1 MPIVKKKAAPPTPRT
16 RVRRTPEEARE
27 IILAAA
33 RTLFAEKGPDAVGL
47 KDVARVA
54 GVSHGLVSHY
64 FGTYEALVEA
74 VMSAY
79 QTTVRAELFAR
90 IAASPDEDPEA
101 WLEHTFT
108 AVAHPLYGRLVAWA
122 VLSGRLQS
130 EGFFARREQGLKMVV
145 DVLELRLGRTVPR
158 ERLERLVLISLTA
171 AMGYT
176 LGRIAIWGALGH
188 DATPARDEAFR
199 KELAGLFA
207 PLLRLEAK
215 KAPRRRK

>member
-1 MPIVKKKAAPPTPRT
+1 
-16 RVRRTPEEARE
+16 VRRTPEEARE

-79 QTTVRAELFAR
+79 QQSVRTELFAR

-101 WLEHTFT
+101 WLEHTFS

-122 VLSGRLQS
+122 VLTGRLRS

-145 DVLELRLGRTVPR
+145 DVLEARLGHSVERD
-158 ERLERLVLISLTA
+158 RLERIVLISLTA
-171 AMGYT
+171 AIGYT
-176 LGRIAIWGALGH
+176 LGRVAIWGALGH
-188 DATPARDEAFR
+188 EATPARDEAFR
-199 KELAGLFA
+199 KELAGLFG
-207 PLLRLEAK
+207 PLLRVEK
-215 KAPRRRK
+215 KAPRRGK